1 MKEESNAHAGTTKD
15 SPEGDFFPLPL
26 AVMQPGTTAPIDL
39 YLREE
44 EPPQRF
50 VLYKRADTPLTD
62 EVRQRLLDHG
72 VEKLYVRTEDEDAF
86 YAYVEEQLNAIM
98 KDDLM
103 PVEQAM
109 PIVYQTGTRIM
120 KRVLEDPRS
129 GENIKKAAGIVEP
142 VVDAVL
148 KSERPVADITSLIA
162 HDYYTYTHC
171 MNVCVLLV
179 AASKELLGV
188 TKEHTSRIIGLGAI
202 LHDIG
207 KSRIPEDILNK
218 PGELTTEEWHQIEKH
233 PEWGLEIARGYLN
246 LADTAARIIKN
257 HHEHYDG
264 SGYPEG
270 LSGEKIHP
278 VVRLSTV
285 IDVYDALTTERSYAE
300 AVTPYEALKIMVEE
314 MPHHFGLKEL
324 RGFIKFLGPRDAMRD
339 ARSG

>member
-1 MKEESNAHAGTTKD
+1 MTGKSTTQETAPEDSEERG
-15 SPEGDFFPLPL
+15 FFPLPL

-44 EPPQRF
+44 EPERYL
-50 VLYKRADTPLTD
+50 LYKRVATPLTD
-62 EVRQRLLDHG
+62 EIRARLLANG
-72 VEKLYVRTEDEDAF
+72 VKELYVRDEDEDDY
-86 YAYVEEQLNAIM
+86 YAYVEEQISAIV
-98 KDDLM
+98 KDDLL
-103 PVEQAM
+103 PVDQAM

-120 KRVLEDPRS
+120 DHVLNDPRA
-129 GENIKKAAGIVEP
+129 GGNIKRASAIVEP

-148 KSERPVADITSLIA
+148 KSERPVADITALIA
-162 HDYYTYTHC
+162 HDYYTYTHS

-188 TKEHTSRIIGLGAI
+188 TSQQTLRVIGLGGI

-207 KSRIPEDILNK
+207 KSRISDDILNK
-218 PGELTTEEWHQIEKH
+218 PGKLTEEEFRQIKMH
-233 PEWGLEIARGYLN
+233 PEWGLEIARDYVN

-285 IDVYDALTTERSYAE
+285 IDVYDALTTKRSYSD
-300 AVTPYEALKIMVEE
+300 AVRPYEALKIMVEK
-314 MPHHFGLKEL
+314 MPGHFGLKEL
-324 RGFIKFLGPRDAMRD
+324 RAFIRFLGPADDMRD
-339 ARSG
+339 ARSES